1 MTGKQALPHRGTRDL
16 MEETHNMSLVTVHS
30 DLRSTRGAEGAQGR
44 EGRVHPTG
52 KVCGYTHGG
61 GDV

>member
-1 MTGKQALPHRGTRDL
+1 
-16 MEETHNMSLVTVHS
+16 MSLVTVHS